1 MVLALDVRIYQQGN
15 KNVAIHGWQEDS
27 KQTLEQVIDDY
38 LAYGLKHV
46 LCTDISKDGTLSGSN
61 VKLYQEISQ
70 KYPTIA
76 FQASGGIGQLDDV
89 KALQES
95 GVAGIIVGRAL
106 LEGKFTVQEAI
117 ACWQKG

>member
-1 MVLALDVRIYQQGN
+1 MLFRSQLGN